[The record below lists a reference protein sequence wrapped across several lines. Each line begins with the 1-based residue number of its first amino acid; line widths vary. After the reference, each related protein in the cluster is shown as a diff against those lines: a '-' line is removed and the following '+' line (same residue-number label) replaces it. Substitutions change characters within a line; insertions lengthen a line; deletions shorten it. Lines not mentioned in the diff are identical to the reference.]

1 MDEHLRQAYSEVKA
15 ITKKYGT
22 SYYVATRFLPL
33 AQRQATY
40 SLYGFF
46 RIPDEYVDNPDP
58 NWDTTQAKQALDDWQ
73 EKWYQAYHTR
83 LSDDPVLLVTA
94 QTFHQYDIPLRYGDE
109 FLEAMKQ
116 DLWKERYQTY
126 TELQEYMYGSASV
139 VGLMM
144 SYVIGFEKGAL
155 PYAEKLGEAMQMTN
169 FLRDIKE
176 DYHDRNRIYLPQ
188 EDLDQFGITEAH
200 IQDEVC
206 DEQFVALMKFEIEKT
221 RKLYQ
226 EAEPGIDMLTKE
238 GRFGVRMASRL
249 YEAILDKIEQA
260 EYNVF
265 QSRVY
270 TKKREKL
277 KILGKELVTWL

>member
-1 MDEHLRQAYSEVKA
+1 MDDQLTKAYAEVKA

-22 SYYVATRFLPL
+22 SYYVATRFLPKP
-33 AQRQATY
+33 QRLATY

-46 RIPDEYVDNPDP
+46 RIPDEYVDNPEGSIEDAKRSLDE
-58 NWDTTQAKQALDDWQ
+58 WQAKWH
-73 EKWYQAYHTR
+73 QAYEAQT
-83 LSDDPVLLVTA
+83 SDHPVLWVTSK
-94 QTFHQYDIPLRYGDE
+94 TFHQYDIPFHYGDD
-109 FLEAMKQ
+109 FLDAMKQ
-116 DLWKERYQTY
+116 DLWKERYETYQDLQT
-126 TELQEYMYGSASV
+126 YMYGSASV

-176 DYHDRNRIYLPQ
+176 DYQDRNRIYLPQ
-188 EDLDQFGITEAH
+188 EDLDRFEVTEEQ
-200 IQDEVC
+200 IKNGVC
-206 DEQFVALMKFEIEKT
+206 DENFISLMKFEIERT
-221 RKLYQ
+221 RALYQ

-260 EYNVF
+260 DYNVF
-265 QSRVY
+265 ESRVY

-277 KILGKELVTWL
+277 RILGKELVTWV

>member
-1 MDEHLRQAYSEVKA
+1 MKPTLDQAYAKVKA

-22 SYYVATRFLPL
+22 SYYVATRFLPK
-33 AQRQATY
+33 AQRLATY
-40 SLYGFF
+40 SLYAYF
-46 RIPDEYVDNPDP
+46 RIPDEYVDNP
-58 NWDTTQAKQALDDWQ
+58 NGTLAETQQALDQWQSDWH
-73 EKWYQAYHTR
+73 QAYQTKT
-83 LSDDPVLLVTA
+83 SDDLVLMVA
-94 QTFHQYDIPLRYGDE
+94 SKTFHDYDIPFEYGDD
-109 FLEAMKQ
+109 FLAAMKQ

-126 TELQEYMYGSASV
+126 QDLQGYMYGSASV

-176 DYHDRNRIYLPQ
+176 DYQDRNRIYIPL
-188 EDLDQFGITEAH
+188 EDLERFGVTEEQ
-200 IQDEVC
+200 IRDGVC
-206 DEQFVALMKFEIEKT
+206 DEKFVALMKFEIERT
-221 RKLYQ
+221 RQIYRD
-226 EAEPGIDMLTKE
+226 AEPGIDMLTKE

-260 EYNVF
+260 DYNVF
-265 QSRVY
+265 DHRVY

-277 KILGKELVTWL
+277 RILGKELITWI